1 MGERKERGIRKR
13 GREGETRRGRKLIE
27 ETEEATGVKEGGK
40 MAKEGTR
47 VHGTCARM
55 PSGVEVQAR
64 YTVYAEIFIDFGC
77 GNYAPQNEA
86 PPSSCVSLA
95 TLEIY
100 LYE

>member
-1 MGERKERGIRKR
+1 MERAWDPKALARDEAR
-13 GREGETRRGRKLIE
+13 GRRLIE